1 MVIAKSSETSFE
13 ALVWIHGRQPGA
25 GVVLHRLR
33 TSLKFK
39 LEIGHEMP
47 PSPSLREPPLGNLF
61 PLKLF
66 AFHIHDK
73 SFCPVAA
80 VLTVAADKRGY
91 LLVLEKVPSE
101 GS

>member
-1 MVIAKSSETSFE
+1 MKLGLWRKDNNEQAVWLSRNLREASFE

-73 SFCPVAA
+73 SFCPVRSI
-80 VLTVAADKRGY
+80 DSGRR
-91 LLVLEKVPSE
+91 
-101 GS
+101 

>member
-1 MVIAKSSETSFE
+1 MINGREIGFHNYGEGHYSLIAKFSFE

-33 TSLKFK
+33 TSLKFQ

-73 SFCPVAA
+73 SFCPVRSI
-80 VLTVAADKRGY
+80 DSGRR
-91 LLVLEKVPSE
+91 
-101 GS
+101 